1 MREDKQIHPSSI
13 ISLRE
18 GFHEISD
25 LSMPSFENGSINL
38 TKESTYSEKEVTTI
52 NLDNERPTF
61 VLMMISF
68 W

>member
-1 MREDKQIHPSSI
+1 MHPSSR

-18 GFHEISD
+18 GLHEISD

-38 TKESTYSEKEVTTI
+38 KKESTYSEKRVANI
-52 NLDNERPTF
+52 NLNNERFTD

>member
-1 MREDKQIHPSSI
+1 MREDKQIHPSSR

-38 TKESTYSEKEVTTI
+38 TKESTYSEKWVANI
-52 NLDNERPTF
+52 NLNNERFTD
-61 VLMMISF
+61 VLMMISI